1 MEIGAPQKASWSFVL
16 DEPLRLLVVDD
27 DPILREFACVYLSAP
42 HVTIETAGDGEEGWA
57 RLATSDYD
65 IALIDIEMPRLNG
78 YDLVTR
84 IRTDTRLHDLPVIMV
99 TGRED
104 AASIDR
110 AFDVGASSFIVK
122 PVNWRQLSHQ
132 VRYVVRSVKHERE
145 ARRAR
150 DKAISVSQMKSEIL
164 TLMRHEIRTPL
175 NAIIGFSSL
184 IEQQSL
190 GPISDNGYVEHA
202 RYVRLAGENLLGLF
216 NDLMLYSSLSAG
228 DRDLREDEY
237 EMETIATRIVSAVE
251 NKLGPVRS
259 TLVFESGLKVVADR
273 ELLERA
279 IFHIVINAV
288 LHGGGLTRFSVTTAM
303 DGSVTI
309 QVCDQGPGLTDAQVA
324 ACMEPF
330 HQQSAGLT
338 RRKDGLGLGLPLAKL
353 VAELHGGLL
362 AITWDENGTSVSIK
376 IPRSR
381 VLIAKD
387 ELAA

>member
-202 RYVRLAGENLLGLF
+202 RYVRWLVRTFWDCSTILCSTRHCRLVIVI
-216 NDLMLYSSLSAG
+216 SA
-228 DRDLREDEY
+228 R
-237 EMETIATRIVSAVE
+237 M
-251 NKLGPVRS
+251 S
-259 TLVFESGLKVVADR
+259 TKWRPLPR
-273 ELLERA
+273 EL
-279 IFHIVINAV
+279 
-288 LHGGGLTRFSVTTAM
+288 
-303 DGSVTI
+303 
-309 QVCDQGPGLTDAQVA
+309 
-324 ACMEPF
+324 
-330 HQQSAGLT
+330 
-338 RRKDGLGLGLPLAKL
+338 
-353 VAELHGGLL
+353 
-362 AITWDENGTSVSIK
+362 
-376 IPRSR
+376 
-381 VLIAKD
+381 
-387 ELAA
+387 